1 MIKIDKSIVE
11 KVTWEQDPDT
21 FDQRLHALGSSHDEF
36 IIVNPKY
43 EWILDYIDVDSVTS
57 DKCIVWSIDNLWLVK
72 KFKANWTYG
81 WDFIPCELD
90 IEKIVEFNPEVK
102 FINAALKNKI
112 LDYKINIEDANAE
125 HVWYVD
131 PKFNSI
137 DEKVWIAKC
146 RADGVIVTGSKDMGY
161 LAPQFSFNPDLPQVE
176 YTIDVDLPY
185 HHHDFAYDL
194 VWYLDDNSLDDKIW
208 IAKFAPDHS
217 LGFKDMGSIIP
228 NVEPKLEFN
237 PDIPDI
243 KYDLDINVSF
253 LDLVY
258 EHVWYL
264 DPKFNPFE
272 EDVWAVKLST
282 SDVRGV
288 KNMGYVGP
296 EVEYNPAIPTNIEL
310 PNKTIPYFE
319 LNYTLVWYIDPEFNA
334 GSDKI
339 WAMRINSL
347 NEESGIKDMGYV
359 SPRIEYN
366 KDIPDVELEFDSL
379 ASYIDF
385 EYELVWYLDP
395 KFNHD
400 SENIWVKRIVPVDAI
415 GVKDMGYARPRLTA
429 NTDIPRVDFDFEATV
444 PYQDLGYEHFWYL
457 DPKFNPLEEKIWAF
471 KTTPRYSKG
480 VKDMGYVSPK
490 IIRNPAIPDVD
501 FEFEGI
507 VPYYELNNDLIWY
520 LDSRFNP
527 TEDNIWAIKILSHE
541 HNPGLKDMGTASP
554 KIILNPDVPKLDYYI
569 NDEVAYYDLGYEHVW
584 MLDSNLHND
593 KEEIWAAKIVPN
605 TPSLGTKEVGKIG
618 VRLSDFDVV
627 FISYNEPNAEAN
639 WYRVLEIFPDAKR
652 VKNVKGIFEAHKRAA
667 EIATT
672 SMFYVVD
679 GDAELVDNWK
689 FDFKPEVFDMDC
701 VHLWTSINPINDL
714 EYGWGGVKLFP
725 RQLLLDATTWQTDLT
740 MGLGKLKYINKVSNV
755 TAFNTDKFGTWRSAF
770 RECAKL
776 SSSLYQGTHT
786 PAETEERLKIWT
798 TEGKDRQYGEYALHG
813 AALGK
818 QYGLDNFNNPEA
830 LQLINNYEWMRNEF
844 DKFYKH

>member
-21 FDQRLHALGSSHDEF
+21 FDQRLHALGSTHKEF
-36 IIVNPKY
+36 VIVNPKY
-43 EWILDYIDVDSVTS
+43 EWILDYIDVDSVSS
-57 DKCIVWSIDNLWLVK
+57 DNCIVWSIDNLWLVK

-90 IEKIVEFNPEVK
+90 IDKTIEFNTEVT
-102 FINAALKNKI
+102 FINSALKNKI
-112 LDYKINIEDANAE
+112 LDYKINIEDANVE
-125 HVWYVD
+125 HIWYVD
-131 PKFNSI
+131 PAFNSI
-137 DEKVWIAKC
+137 DEKVWVARC
-146 RADGVIVTGSKDMGY
+146 RAKDVIITGSKDMGY
-161 LAPQFSFNPDLPQVE
+161 VKPEFYFNPDLPKVE
-176 YTIDVDLPY
+176 YSINVDLPY
-185 HHHDFAYDL
+185 HHHDYAYDL
-194 VWYLDDNSLDDKIW
+194 VWYLDDNTLSDKIW
-208 IAKFAPDHS
+208 IAKFIPDYS
-217 LGFKDMGSIIP
+217 QGLKDMGSIIP
-228 NVEPKLEFN
+228 NVETKLEFN

-282 SDVRGV
+282 TDVRGV
-288 KNMGYVGP
+288 KNMGYVSP
-296 EVEYNPAIPTNIEL
+296 EIERNPAIPTTIEL

-319 LNYTLVWYIDPEFNA
+319 LNYTLEWYVDHEFNA
-334 GSDKI
+334 GNDKI

-359 SPRIEYN
+359 SPRVEYN

-400 SENIWVKRIVPVDAI
+400 SENIWVKRIVPIDVI
-415 GVKDMGYARPRLTA
+415 GVKDMGYARPRLTQ
-429 NTDIPRVDFDFEATV
+429 NTDIPSVDFNFEATV
-444 PYQDLGYEHFWYL
+444 PYQDLGYEHVWYL

-471 KTTPRYSKG
+471 RTTPRYTMG

-501 FEFEGI
+501 FEFEGV
-507 VPYYELNNDLIWY
+507 VPYYEFKNDLIWY

-527 TEDNIWAIKILSHE
+527 TNDNIWAIKILTQE
-541 HNPGLKDMGTASP
+541 PEPGLKDMGTASP
-554 KIILNPDVPKLDYYI
+554 KIILNPDLPKLDYYI

-584 MLDSNLHND
+584 MLDSNLHTD

-605 TPSLGTKEVGKIG
+605 TTSLGVKQVGKIG
-618 VRLSDFDVV
+618 VRFSDFDVV

-740 MGLGKLKYINKVSNV
+740 MGLGKLKYINKVSNI
-755 TAFNTDKFGTWRSAF
+755 TSFNTDTFGTWRSAF

-776 SSSLYQGTHT
+776 SSSLYQGTTT
-786 PAETEERLKIWT
+786 PTETENRLHTWT
-798 TEGKDRQYGEYALHG
+798 TKGQDRQYGEHALHG

-818 QYGLDNFNNPEA
+818 QYGLDNFNNPNA